1 MATFYSE
8 YKFRGQRVIVRSAEP
23 EDAKACVELIH
34 QMDGESVFLSREPGE
49 FELSQ
54 EQEKEYLASQKK
66 AENSRTL
73 LAEKDGSI
81 IAISGAWFG
90 KRQRFRH
97 AGEIGIAVA
106 KACWGIGVG
115 RALMEEQIKWF
126 QENGVTKVN
135 LMVDT
140 ENKRAISLYLSL
152 GFVVEGRC
160 ARERRL
166 KDGAYREAYWMGLF
180 LPDAAFLGGKNI

>member
-1 MATFYSE
+1 MAIFYSE
-8 YKFRGQRVIVRSAEP
+8 YKLSGQHIVIRSAEP
-23 EDAKACVELIH
+23 EDAKACVALIH

-49 FELSQ
+49 FELSE
-54 EQEKEYLASQKK
+54 EQESEYLAAQKE
-66 AENSRTL
+66 AEDRRYL
-73 LAEKDGSI
+73 LAEKDGRV

-90 KRQRFRH
+90 KRQRFCH

-106 KACWGIGVG
+106 KACWSMGIG

-126 QENGVTKVN
+126 RENGVTKVN
-135 LMVDT
+135 LQVDT
-140 ENKRAISLYLSL
+140 QNYRAISLYLNL

-166 KDGAYREAYWMGLF
+166 PDGSYREAYWMGL
-180 LPDAAFLGGKNI
+180 LL